1 MLDQSKYVQLS
12 NICNI
17 NNGFAFKSTEF
28 KSIGI
33 PLLRISNINNERV
46 SFDSKSVYVDK
57 AYLSTHR
64 KFIVNKGDVIIALS
78 GATTG
83 KYGVYEFDTPALL
96 NQRIGIIKQD
106 DSTLLN
112 SRYFYFYLSKLKTEI
127 LRKAQ
132 GAAQPN
138 ISTKELGQFKIP
150 LPQLEEQKKIAD
162 ILDAADSLRQ
172 KDKQLVEHYDLL
184 SQSLFLDMFGD
195 PVTNPM
201 GWETKELKNYF
212 DNKPRLGTTT
222 PATPDGTIKLVRVGE
237 IGKKT
242 IDFHKCQFVS
252 LDEKQKERNLLH
264 DGDIILARAI
274 GSIDHLGKASLFKA
288 LEYPV
293 VFDSHVMRL
302 RFKQNL
308 LHPIFFYHWMK
319 SHGGRTIFLKNSGK
333 TAVQFNINAQ
343 QISRIEIRVP
353 DPEIQNKFVESVN
366 IIEKQKELA
375 QQALKKSDDLFNSL
389 LQRAFK
395 GELTNS

>member
-212 DNKPRLGTTT
+212 
-222 PATPDGTIKLVRVGE
+222 
-237 IGKKT
+237 
-242 IDFHKCQFVS
+242 
-252 LDEKQKERNLLH
+252 ER
-264 DGDIILARAI
+264 
-274 GSIDHLGKASLFKA
+274 
-288 LEYPV
+288 
-293 VFDSHVMRL
+293 
-302 RFKQNL
+302 
-308 LHPIFFYHWMK
+308 
-319 SHGGRTIFLKNSGK
+319 
-333 TAVQFNINAQ
+333 
-343 QISRIEIRVP
+343 
-353 DPEIQNKFVESVN
+353 
-366 IIEKQKELA
+366 
-375 QQALKKSDDLFNSL
+375 
-389 LQRAFK
+389 
-395 GELTNS
+395 